1 MLPEFLLAM
10 GLAFDPATG
19 APEISDDPTAESAP
33 DWTVLIP
40 ENRHAQVANLIK
52 TTRLPD
58 LDEYATVT
66 RGETRGDSITV
77 LLLDLM
83 DPGTETTSVFAA
95 SYTPSGLCCD
105 IRLLGTRGSETITPF
120 LDVRDNHGESVAFIA
135 RERPVS
141 ISFET
146 TPEGTSGIRTIEITE
161 VDVWNA
167 ENSDT
172 ETYRLT
178 ELHRTYVVDPD
189 GTIRLTESRPVP
201 TDRDAFTARFRVTY
215 P

>member
-1 MLPEFLLAM
+1 MIPEFLLAM

-19 APEISDDPTAESAP
+19 APEVSDDPTAESSP
-33 DWTVLIP
+33 DWAVLIP
-40 ENRHAQVANLIK
+40 AARRSQVAALIK
-52 TTRLPD
+52 ADNLPD
-58 LDEYATVT
+58 LDEYASVT
-66 RGETRGDSITV
+66 RGETPGDSVTV

-83 DPGTETTSVFAA
+83 NPETETTSVIAA
-95 SYTPSGLCCD
+95 TYSPSGECRD
-105 IRLLGTRGSETITPF
+105 VKLLGSRGSESITPF

-135 RERPVS
+135 RERPVAV
-141 ISFET
+141 SFVT
-146 TPEGTSGIRTIEITE
+146 TPENVPTIQTVEITE

-178 ELHRTYVVDPD
+178 ELHRSYAIDPD

-201 TDRDAFTARFRVTY
+201 TDRDAFVSRFRVTY